1 MNRVITAITI
11 TAISAILLA
20 WAPSTAYA
28 GVDNMPAMVLKEDGQ
43 TCFIPLDAGSSVV
56 VPADTLTQV
65 ANKHHAMLN
74 CHAFDVPNTTGSAYK
89 FDLDIE
95 CILFTGYGAAV
106 GTCTIVVSQHDN
118 GTTGDALLKFKG
130 EYI

>member
-1 MNRVITAITI
+1 MFVM
-11 TAISAILLA
+11 ISVILLA

-28 GVDNMPAMVLKEDGQ
+28 GVDNMPAVVLKEDGEN
-43 TCFIPLDAGSSVV
+43 CFIPLEPFGVE
-56 VPADTLTQV
+56 VPANTLTEV